1 MDSVDVSGVDGIWAC
16 GYDCSVACRVAAA
29 SVWTVGL
36 DVVVVLGVGGS
47 GGVVGGVGLD
57 VVVVSGVGGVGVD
70 VSCCL
75 V

>member
-1 MDSVDVSGVDGIWAC
+1 MSGVAGIWAC
-16 GYDCSVACRVAAA
+16 GYDCSVACRVAAT

-36 DVVVVLGVGGS
+36 DVVVVSGVGGS

-57 VVVVSGVGGVGVD
+57 VVVVSGVGGVGLD

>member
-1 MDSVDVSGVDGIWAC
+1 MS
-16 GYDCSVACRVAAA
+16 
-29 SVWTVGL
+29 
-36 DVVVVLGVGGS
+36 GVGGS

-57 VVVVSGVGGVGVD
+57 VVVVSGVGGVGLD